1 VVPLSHL
8 CSELPSN
15 WPRQRVQPAHA
26 LQLLCLRGRI
36 LCNQNLQLKNRP
48 TRGFAA
54 ARLDSSLEEK
64 AGAEHQPVA
73 RVQLDAVYVSC
84 QLLVCEFAFF

>member
-1 VVPLSHL
+1 MRHL

-15 WPRQRVQPAHA
+15 WPWQRVQPAHA
-26 LQLLCLRGRI
+26 LKLLRLRGRVF
-36 LCNQNLQLKNRP
+36 CNENLQLKNRP

-54 ARLDSSLEEK
+54 ARLDSGLEEK

-73 RVQLDAVYVSC
+73 RMQFDAVYVSC
-84 QLLVCEFAFF
+84 ELLVREFALF